1 MKKKSDDCLRLVN
14 ANVEHYGGPEPEPGV
29 LPEKFLRVN
38 HEVFVPLEP
47 DLLALTELTYAQ
59 TRPGASAEEVAAA
72 DRRFNTQQSLLGMEG
87 FRAEMGVGNNP
98 TGCLVRRGP
107 FLFGHDAQRPVLGHN
122 TPPTVLTLRVPG
134 APAPIHVGVGHYSF
148 NSPPDRHREVFGFTR
163 LVDKVKVDRRPSAEE
178 QTPAAA
184 PEGASD
190 PGWSA
195 CWLLSDTNELPEEEG
210 ELVPHPDW
218 LSLTDDTHLAHRA
231 ELLPDG
237 TWRGYTNVDQVMHNC
252 RMYDA
257 ARWAAHHGQLQA
269 LAPTAG
275 RARPDQGGP
284 CRIDHVRM
292 DAYTVQAVEEVHV
305 IPMDGLSDHDIVVVD
320 VSKRKLV
327 ETLLRRSVEPLPG
340 WRKQPL
346 LPRVIT
352 PSRAEVMHALAGN
365 VPVAVG
371 A

>member
-1 MKKKSDDCLRLVN
+1 M
-14 ANVEHYGGPEPEPGV
+14 
-29 LPEKFLRVN
+29 
-38 HEVFVPLEP
+38 
-47 DLLALTELTYAQ
+47 
-59 TRPGASAEEVAAA
+59 
-72 DRRFNTQQSLLGMEG
+72 
-87 FRAEMGVGNNP
+87 
-98 TGCLVRRGP
+98 
-107 FLFGHDAQRPVLGHN
+107 
-122 TPPTVLTLRVPG
+122 
-134 APAPIHVGVGHYSF
+134 
-148 NSPPDRHREVFGFTR
+148 
-163 LVDKVKVDRRPSAEE
+163 
-178 QTPAAA
+178 
-184 PEGASD
+184 
-190 PGWSA
+190 
-195 CWLLSDTNELPEEEG
+195 
-210 ELVPHPDW
+210 PHPDW